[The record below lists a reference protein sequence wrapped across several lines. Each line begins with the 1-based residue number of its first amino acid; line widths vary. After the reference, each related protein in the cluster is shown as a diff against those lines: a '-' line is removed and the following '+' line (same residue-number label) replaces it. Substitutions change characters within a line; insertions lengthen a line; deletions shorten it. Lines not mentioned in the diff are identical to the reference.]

1 MRTARRFILTIAPAA
16 LLLTSCDMVSTSDNT
31 RPETARDFPRAER
44 PVAPTVSDRYSDEAS
59 RDSLNEA
66 EQVMDRA
73 GITAGMTV
81 ADIGAGEGYYTIRL
95 SQRVGPQGK
104 VLAQD
109 VQKKVMQALADRV
122 LRERL
127 DNVAIRLGAPDDPRL
142 PANSFDRVF
151 LVHMYH
157 EVEEPYAFLWR
168 LWPALRENGEVI
180 VVDRDRPTY
189 QHGMPIKQLICEMQ
203 SVGFKPMSFDDKPSA
218 GGYYASFKRM
228 DKRPEPGAIKAC
240 AAE

>member
-1 MRTARRFILTIAPAA
+1 MRAWALTGLALCVAPLLGGCDLMGADADDRPLTAKG
-16 LLLTSCDMVSTSDNT
+16 
-31 RPETARDFPRAER
+31 FPRAER
-44 PVAPTVSDRYSDEAS
+44 PVAPTGSVRFSDEES
-59 RDSLNEA
+59 RDRANEA
-66 EQVMDRA
+66 EMVMDRA
-73 GITAGMTV
+73 AVTPGMTV

-109 VQKKVMQALADRV
+109 VQSKVMRDLADRV

-127 DNVAIRLGAPDDPRL
+127 DNVSIKLGAPDDPRL

-168 LWPALRENGEVI
+168 LWPALREKGEVI
-180 VVDRDRPTY
+180 VVDRDQPTAS
-189 QHGMPIKQLICEMQ
+189 HGMPIKQLICEMQ
-203 SVGFKPMSFDDKPSA
+203 ATGFRLVSFDDKPSA
-218 GGYYASFKRM
+218 GGYLARFVRGST
-228 DKRPEPGAIKAC
+228 RPEPGGIKTCPAG
-240 AAE
+240 